1 MLLDMVRLLLTEGVY
16 VMWRVPSDLLRIAER
31 IADTEN
37 RINKLRDRA
46 DRLRAEGS
54 DASQVDDLLD
64 VTRGMLGQLYMHQS
78 DMRRSAWTICK

>member
-1 MLLDMVRLLLTEGVY
+1 
-16 VMWRVPSDLLRIAER
+16 MWRVPSDLLRIAER

-54 DASQVDDLLD
+54 ERESRIDDLLD
-64 VTRGMLGQLYMHQS
+64 VTRGMLGQLYTHQS